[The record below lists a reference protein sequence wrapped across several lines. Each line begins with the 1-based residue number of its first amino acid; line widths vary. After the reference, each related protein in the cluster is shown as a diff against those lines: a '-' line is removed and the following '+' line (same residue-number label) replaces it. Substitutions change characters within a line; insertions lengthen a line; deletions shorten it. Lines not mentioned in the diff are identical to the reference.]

1 MDSVG
6 DLCEE
11 GSGNTPPEITS
22 TPTESALEG
31 ELYSYQF
38 TATDPDDDAL
48 TLSAMELPE
57 WLTFSTGTGELQ
69 GTPDYQDAGEHTVTL
84 QASDDIVD
92 TEQTFTVTVVFDE
105 SDDLD
110 VPELTY
116 QTNGANLSV
125 TWTAVPGAQG
135 YVLSYAPYP
144 YNGYDVIQAIDVG
157 NVTNFGAELW
167 DGAAYMIAVRAK
179 NSQGDGEDSE
189 FQHFTIGLA
198 PPEPPV
204 MSYEFTGN
212 VITISWTADDTAGG
226 YLLSYAPSPYL
237 GPETIHSIDMGDDTS
252 VQYTIPAGAEYF
264 IAVQAYNAEGYST
277 YSNIGQVSAD

>member
-1 MDSVG
+1 VDSVG

-11 GSGNTPPEITS
+11 VSGNTPPEITS
-22 TPTESALEG
+22 TPSETVLEG
-31 ELYSYQF
+31 ELYSFQF
-38 TATDPDDDAL
+38 TATDADDDTL
-48 TLSAMELPE
+48 TLSATELPE

-69 GTPDYQDAGEHTVTL
+69 GTPDYKDAGEHSVTL
-84 QASDDIVD
+84 QASDGIDD

-110 VPELTY
+110 VPVLTY

-189 FQHFTIGLA
+189 FQHFTIELA

-212 VITISWTADDTAGG
+212 VITISWTADGTAEG

-237 GPETIHSIDMGDDTS
+237 GPETIHSNDMGDDTS
-252 VQYTIPAGAEYF
+252 VQYTIPAGSDYY
-264 IAVQAYNAEGYST
+264 IAVQAYNAMGDST
-277 YSNIGQVSAD
+277 YSNIEQVSSE